1 MKKIAVIGT
10 GVIGSG
16 WIIRFL
22 AHDKKVIAYDKDK
35 KFEKKVITEI
45 KQTWPYV
52 KKLFNKKK
60 LKLKNFRYVTSL
72 KEALKDADFILSLI
86 HI

>member
-1 MKKIAVIGT
+1 MIKKIAVIGT

-22 AHDKKVIAYDKDK
+22 AHDKKVIAFDKDLKLK
-35 KFEKKVITEI
+35 KKIISEI
-45 KQTWPYV
+45 RRTWPYV

-60 LKLKNFRYVTSL
+60 TQT
-72 KEALKDADFILSLI
+72 
-86 HI
+86 

>member
-22 AHDKKVIAYDKDK
+22 AHDKKVVAYD
-35 KFEKKVITEI
+35 
-45 KQTWPYV
+45 
-52 KKLFNKKK
+52 
-60 LKLKNFRYVTSL
+60 
-72 KEALKDADFILSLI
+72 
-86 HI
+86 

>member
-22 AHDKKVIAYDKDK
+22 AHNKKVIAYDKNIKLK
-35 KFEKKVITEI
+35 KKIIYEI
-45 KQTWPYV
+45 K
-52 KKLFNKKK
+52 
-60 LKLKNFRYVTSL
+60 LKR
-72 KEALKDADFILSLI
+72 
-86 HI
+86 HIN

>member
-1 MKKIAVIGT
+1 MKKITVIGT

-22 AHDKKVIAYDKDK
+22 VHDKKVVAYDKDLK
-35 KFEKKVITEI
+35 LKKKVIAEI
-45 KQTWPYV
+45 KRTWPYV

-60 LKLKNFRYVTSL
+60 T
-72 KEALKDADFILSLI
+72 
-86 HI
+86 